1 MATQPP
7 VTPEP
12 ADDDNEPVIAT
23 IDETGPVEPAQ
34 AEVAV
39 LEADPVYIDEPD
51 APQAQPGP
59 HVIYV
64 TEPAAP
70 ARKGNRAL
78 GSLIA
83 LGAAV
88 FYGILL
94 AIVFVIV
101 SAAIS
106 GRPAFGVLASPALY
120 FPILFF
126 AIGLVLLVLVVNR
139 AGWWSY
145 VIGSIIVA
153 LVVYFGTA
161 GALALANGV
170 VLETPEGATRLF
182 NELLANPPLIIAA
195 LLAREVAMW
204 AGAII
209 GSRGRRVKVRNA
221 EARSA
226 FEAEQAARRQQP
238 QPTGI

>member
-1 MATQPP
+1 MYFT
-7 VTPEP
+7 T
-12 ADDDNEPVIAT
+12 DN
-23 IDETGPVEPAQ
+23 G
-34 AEVAV
+34 
-39 LEADPVYIDEPD
+39 
-51 APQAQPGP
+51 
-59 HVIYV
+59 
-64 TEPAAP
+64 
-70 ARKGNRAL
+70 
-78 GSLIA
+78 
-83 LGAAV
+83 
-88 FYGILL
+88 
-94 AIVFVIV
+94 VFVIV